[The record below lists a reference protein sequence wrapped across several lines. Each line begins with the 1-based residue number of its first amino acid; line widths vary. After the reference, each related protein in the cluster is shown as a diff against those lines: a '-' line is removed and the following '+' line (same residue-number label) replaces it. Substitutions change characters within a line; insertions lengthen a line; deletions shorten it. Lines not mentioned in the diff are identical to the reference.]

1 VLSLELLEA
10 PQLAKDGA
18 CQNSAGVLLA
28 CAVVV
33 VEAAAVVV
41 LLVLMVVELD
51 VEELVQAQVLVE
63 LVKDEQTPG
72 SWPSTNWSS

>member
-1 VLSLELLEA
+1 MLSLELLEA
-10 PQLAKDGA
+10 PQLAELGA

-33 VEAAAVVV
+33 VEAAAAAVV
-41 LLVLMVVELD
+41 LLLVLTAVELD
-51 VEELVQAQVLVE
+51 VVELVQSTQELVE

-72 SWPSTNWSS
+72 S